1 MRHRTLISN
10 DRAFTLVEV
19 LVAIIILMVGLLGM
33 LQVINLAIA
42 TNMQND
48 FRNQAVLIAEEQM
61 AQKKSLPFSNITAS
75 TQRSLN
81 VQAPMRNATVN
92 YSVTYRVDNVGNS
105 KKIDV
110 GVRWQFKNNTYEHVI
125 SSMVANPATL

>member
-10 DRAFTLVEV
+10 SRAFTLVEV
-19 LVAIIILMVGLLGM
+19 MVAIMILTVGLLGM

-48 FRNQAVLIAEEQM
+48 FRNQAVLIAEEQL

-75 TQRSLN
+75 TQKSLN
-81 VQAPMRNATVN
+81 VQAPLRNTSVN
-92 YSVTYRVDNVGNS
+92 YSVTYRVDDVGNS
-105 KKIDV
+105 KKIDI

-125 SSMVANPATL
+125 STMVANPATP